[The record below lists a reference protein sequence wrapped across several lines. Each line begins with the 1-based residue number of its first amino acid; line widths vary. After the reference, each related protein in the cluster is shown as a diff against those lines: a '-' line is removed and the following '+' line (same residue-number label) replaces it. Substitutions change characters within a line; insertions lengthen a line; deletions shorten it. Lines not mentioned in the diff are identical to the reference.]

1 MDENMTTY
9 IYGLFCPVAQQI
21 RYVGKSDNP
30 VRRFNSHIKSAK
42 KNEYEHHA
50 SRWLRTLLAKN
61 LLPKLVYLEE
71 VESNWQEAECR
82 WISHARL
89 QGWPITNSTDG
100 GDGAVGLPEES
111 LAKLSLNM
119 ARMWRD
125 PVTRQKLLEGR
136 IEAINA
142 PEFKAASV
150 ERMKAR
156 WRDPVYVATI
166 GEKVSAG
173 ITDEQRSAAS
183 ALMLRLHATPDFKE
197 KVRRAMSDKDMQKRR
212 GEAIKKA
219 KNAPEARARVAE
231 QVRLRAQDKEFE
243 AKRGAAIKAA
253 KSTPAARAKVS
264 EQMRLR
270 HQDPD
275 YVAKMAAKREAK
287 RQANPPKDPEH
298 ARKARERR
306 LAKKQAKLCDTQ
318 NSEYHAS
325 EPQQDQ
331 PPCA

>member
-1 MDENMTTY
+1 MTTY
-9 IYGLFCPVAQQI
+9 IYGLFCPVAQAI
-21 RYVGKSDNP
+21 RYVGKSDKP

-42 KNEYEHHA
+42 KNEYQHHA
-50 SRWLRTLLAKN
+50 SRWIRTLLN
-61 LLPKLVYLEE
+61 QGLLPRLVYLEE

-82 WISHARL
+82 WISYAKA

-111 LAKLSLNM
+111 LAKLSLSM
-119 ARMWRD
+119 ARMWKD

-136 IEAINA
+136 AEICSD
-142 PEFKAASV
+142 PKFKAASV

-156 WRDPVYVATI
+156 WRDPEYVSTI
-166 GEKVSAG
+166 GAKVSAG

-183 ALMLRLHATPDFKE
+183 ALMLRLHATPEFKE
-197 KVRRAMSDKDMQKRR
+197 KVREAMSDKDMQKRR
-212 GEAIKKA
+212 GESIKKA
-219 KNAPEARARVAE
+219 KNDPEARARTAE

-243 AKRGAAIKAA
+243 AKRATAIKAA
-253 KSTPAARAKVS
+253 KSTPEARARVS

-270 HQDPD
+270 HQDPV
-275 YVAKMAAKREAK
+275 YKAKMAAHWEAK
-287 RQANPPKDPEH
+287 RQAKPPKDADH

-306 LAKKQAKLCDTQ
+306 AARKQAKLYDNG
-318 NSEYHAS
+318 NSGYDALDI
-325 EPQQDQ
+325 QKDQ